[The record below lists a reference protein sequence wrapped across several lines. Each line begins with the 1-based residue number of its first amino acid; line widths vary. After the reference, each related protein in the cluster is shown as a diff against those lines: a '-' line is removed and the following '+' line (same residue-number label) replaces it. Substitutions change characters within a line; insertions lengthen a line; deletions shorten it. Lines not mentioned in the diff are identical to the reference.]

1 MVYKIKNTFLSAK
14 QSLITNNNIEQVI
27 HETLAIYDK
36 GEDISNSPW
45 IQSKEGLHHQN
56 VYQAKDKDAALQKR
70 QQEIISLYHS
80 IKENGYNGSPI
91 LAWFDNDGFIHLYD
105 GFTRIAIMSYLNM
118 VDYVNV
124 ETNWRG
130 VDGSIGKDFP
140 LVETL
145 MNESPAGAMLY
156 QPVDDYRLQGWKV
169 DRLDSS
175 ERLKYITENLVGKTV
190 LDIGCSEGY
199 FSRELAKA
207 GYKVIAIDKSKGLV
221 AAARYLS
228 IINSL
233 DINYQVGEW
242 EAALKQNSSF
252 DNILF
257 LSVLHNDMKKVGV
270 EKGLEKLQSF
280 RGKAKM
286 IFFEVPNNENE
297 KQWMKEGFPQ
307 FDFHVSA
314 NILEQSM
321 TMKVIDKWDGLRSI
335 FLMSR
340 DGHKKVSN
348 KPKWDVDKWLK
359 ARGAHYKAIFDALKS
374 QKFCNIMEIG
384 TWNGDNAIGMIKTAA
399 LKVPESKIHYYGF
412 DLFEDKRPEL
422 VDEEFSFA
430 RAPLIVNVEAKL
442 KKSTKAKISLFK
454 GNTRKV
460 LHDVI
465 DKLPMMDF
473 IYVDGGHTIE
483 TIRNDWEYASKLI
496 KKNTV
501 VFFDDYCDEM
511 PFIGAK
517 FLVSELDK
525 VKYTAQV
532 MPEADYYPRAFGR
545 FKSQLLKV
553 QLKQVGQ
560 PAVIV
565 SRPTHLRLHI
575 LGVPHTKTNKEH
587 FICPFTELVYGMC
600 QMMTELG
607 HEVYH
612 YGAEGSD
619 VPCTENIEVLS
630 DATQREA
637 YGDFD
642 WRKHYWNY
650 HGNDL
655 AYTTFAE
662 NAIKE
667 INKRKAP
674 RDMLLTVSGKH
685 HKGIADAVDLMTVEY
700 AIGYEGVFSKYK
712 VFSSYAW
719 MHYIYGLLGS
729 KIDPKKLQNGS
740 VNGQWYDAVI
750 PHYFDP
756 NDFEFREK
764 KEDYF
769 LYLGRLI
776 PRKGPHIAA
785 QTCERIGAK
794 LIVAGQ
800 GDPKSCDLDKPYVEY
815 VGTVGVKERSELMG
829 KAKALFAPTIYI
841 EPFGMTVVEALL
853 CGTPVIS
860 TDWGSFPEIVKH
872 GEVGFRCR
880 TMDDFVWAAK
890 NIDNIK
896 PADCRKYAEDNYS
909 LARVSKMYQEYYF
922 KLQDLFGEG
931 WYSEHPERKDL
942 NWIRRY

>member
-1 MVYKIKNTFLSAK
+1 MAYKIKNTFLSAK
-14 QSLITNNNIEQVI
+14 QSLITSNNIEQVI
-27 HETLAIYDK
+27 GETLAMYDK
-36 GEDISNSPW
+36 GEDISNSPL

-70 QQEIISLYHS
+70 QQDIISLYHN
-80 IKENGYNGSPI
+80 IKESGYTGSPI
-91 LAWFDNDGFIHLYD
+91 LAWFDEDGFIHLYD

-124 ETNWRG
+124 ETNWHG
-130 VDGSIGKDFP
+130 IDGSIGKDFP

-145 MNESPAGAMLY
+145 MNESPTGVMLY

-169 DRLDSS
+169 DRPDSP
-175 ERLKYITENLVGKTV
+175 ERFEYIKKNLVGNTV

-207 GYKVIAIDKSKGLV
+207 GYKVTAVDKSEGLV

-242 EAALKQNSSF
+242 EDTLKQKGSF

-270 EKGLEKLQSF
+270 EEGLEKLQSF
-280 RGKAKM
+280 RGKAKRV
-286 IFFEVPNNENE
+286 FFEVPNNTNE
-297 KQWMKEGFPQ
+297 RQWMKEGFPQ
-307 FDFHVSA
+307 FDFHSST

-321 TMKVIDKWDGLRSI
+321 GMKVIDKWDGLRSI

-340 DGHKKVSN
+340 DGREKVSN
-348 KPKWDVDKWLK
+348 KQWDVDKWLK

-374 QKFCNIMEIG
+374 QKFYNIMEIG
-384 TWNGDNAIGMIKTAA
+384 TWNGDSAIGMIKTAA
-399 LKVPESKIHYYGF
+399 LKVPENKIRYYGF
-412 DLFEDKRPEL
+412 DLFEEITPAL
-422 VDEEFSFA
+422 IAEEFSPRYTPA
-430 RAPLIVNVEAKL
+430 ISDIEAKI
-442 KKSTKAKISLFK
+442 KQQTKAKVSLFK
-454 GNTRKV
+454 GNTKKT
-460 LHDVI
+460 LPAVI
-465 DKLPMMDF
+465 DSLPKMDF
-473 IYVDGGHTIE
+473 IYIDGGHTIE

-501 VFFDDYCDEM
+501 VFFDDYCEEM
-511 PFIGAK
+511 PFIGPK

-525 VKYTAQV
+525 SKYTAQV
-532 MPEADYYPRAFGR
+532 MPEVDYYPRAFGR
-545 FKSQLLKV
+545 FKSQLLMV
-553 QLKQVGQ
+553 QLKQAGQ
-560 PAVIV
+560 PAVTV

-587 FICPFTELVYGMC
+587 FLCPFTELVYGMC

-612 YGAEGSD
+612 YGTEGSD

-655 AYTTFAE
+655 AYTTFAKNTIE
-662 NAIKE
+662 E

-756 NDFEFREK
+756 HDFEFREK

-769 LYLGRLI
+769 LYIGRLI

-800 GDPKSCDLDKPYVEY
+800 GDPKSCDLDKPYIEY

-829 KAKALFAPTIYI
+829 KAKAVFTPTIYL
-841 EPFGMTVVEALL
+841 EPFGMTAVEAMF

-860 TDWGSFPEIVKH
+860 TDWGAFPEIVKQ
-872 GEVGFRCR
+872 GEVGYRCR

-896 PADCRKYAEDNYS
+896 PAECRKYAEDNYS
-909 LARVSKMYQEYYF
+909 LERVSKMYQEYYF

-931 WYSEHPERKDL
+931 WYKEHHERKDL
-942 NWIRRY
+942 DWLRRY